1 MLTFYTCVK
10 GVKRSLEVL
19 EYCVKL
25 RVLVPVEL
33 PYEGSSL
40 SLNGKQTRI
49 SPHLSFL
56 STCLTCHPWRLSPK
70 RVNQAHGFTVC
81 PLPFPSSPPRTLSS
95 SSLHS
100 TVKATVVVFSLLSL
114 FWPGTCHTHP
124 SPCNASAEHCSIS
137 SVHSTWIISFKFI
150 SMVTWHSRQCH
161 PFYR

>member
-1 MLTFYTCVK
+1 MIYQRSQQLRQIFHHIVIFCHSYSLNIWLVLLLLTFYTCVK

-70 RVNQAHGFTVC
+70 RVNQAHGFIVC

-95 SSLHS
+95 SSPHS
-100 TVKATVVVFSLLSL
+100 TVKATMVVFSLLSL
-114 FWPGTCHTHP
+114 LARDLPHT
-124 SPCNASAEHCSIS
+124 
-137 SVHSTWIISFKFI
+137 SFT
-150 SMVTWHSRQCH
+150 M
-161 PFYR
+161 